1 MSNKSKSR
9 FNPIFDWTRLI
20 IILLK
25 QGMTFGRDLLL
36 IIDRDYGKLII

>member
-20 IILLK
+20 I
-25 QGMTFGRDLLL
+25 MF
-36 IIDRDYGKLII
+36 